1 MLQAVLFMGGR
12 FARGAAR
19 SLTGLHP
26 ASSQKS
32 VTRKWRGPIKTRAV
46 GSGRRSDAGVLLFQ
60 APARPGGAEEAL
72 SAVLLSPSETI
83 GSFERDWLLALYE
96 EHLKAP
102 ATRRSAALNR
112 FLQAAARLLARSKP
126 ISVLQVWVF
135 GGRVCLGLR
144 EC

>member
-1 MLQAVLFMGGR
+1 MLASYSSKRPL
-12 FARGAAR
+12 ARGDEP
-19 SLTGLHP
+19 G
-26 ASSQKS
+26 
-32 VTRKWRGPIKTRAV
+32 
-46 GSGRRSDAGVLLFQ
+46 
-60 APARPGGAEEAL
+60 APEAEGKRPCPGGAEEAL

-135 GGRVCLGLR
+135 GGRVWVATLRLGCLGAFLSLVLR

>member
-1 MLQAVLFMGGR
+1 MRRCSF
-12 FARGAAR
+12 R
-19 SLTGLHP
+19 SCTGL
-26 ASSQKS
+26 
-32 VTRKWRGPIKTRAV
+32 GFAV
-46 GSGRRSDAGVLLFQ
+46 NEPG
-60 APARPGGAEEAL
+60 APEAEGKRPCPGGAEEAL

-83 GSFERDWLLALYE
+83 GSFEMDWLLALYE

-102 ATRRSAALNR
+102 STRRSAALNH

-135 GGRVCLGLR
+135 RGRVCLGLR